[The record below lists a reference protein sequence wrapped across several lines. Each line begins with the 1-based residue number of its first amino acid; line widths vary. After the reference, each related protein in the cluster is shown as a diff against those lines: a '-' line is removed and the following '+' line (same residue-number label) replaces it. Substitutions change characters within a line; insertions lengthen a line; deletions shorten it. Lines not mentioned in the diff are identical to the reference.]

1 VCAGAAM
8 GGWPTSRRRGSWRRC
23 SRRTY
28 APRRLFLTYFNRT
41 SSSAA
46 LHVRRLLNVVDLY
59 VSVDILECP
68 ALARLISS
76 LQPLAET
83 DTTDYEEVKA
93 YGVPERR
100 RVLAPCRTRASSAP
114 RAATASSSACATART
129 SPTSSAGAL
138 VLGGA
143 GPVVKLLRARAIFI
157 KKKKIFNYKI
167 IEFYTNL

>member
-1 VCAGAAM
+1 MSLPPPRTIPARCVRGCGD
-8 GGWPTSRRRGSWRRC
+8 GWLANFASSWFL
-23 SRRTY
+23 
-28 APRRLFLTYFNRT
+28 APLLTAYVL

-83 DTTDYEEVKA
+83 DTTYYEEVKA

-143 GPVVKLLRARAIFI
+143 GPVVKLLRARTIFI
-157 KKKKIFNYKI
+157 K
-167 IEFYTNL
+167 

>member
-1 VCAGAAM
+1 M

-93 YGVPERR
+93 YGDARE
-100 RVLAPCRTRASSAP
+100 LRAEGGDGLVISMRDGQDVTDKFRGCFGPRWCWSSGEAF
-114 RAATASSSACATART
+114 
-129 SPTSSAGAL
+129 TSSG
-138 VLGGA
+138 
-143 GPVVKLLRARAIFI
+143 
-157 KKKKIFNYKI
+157 N
-167 IEFYTNL
+167 FY